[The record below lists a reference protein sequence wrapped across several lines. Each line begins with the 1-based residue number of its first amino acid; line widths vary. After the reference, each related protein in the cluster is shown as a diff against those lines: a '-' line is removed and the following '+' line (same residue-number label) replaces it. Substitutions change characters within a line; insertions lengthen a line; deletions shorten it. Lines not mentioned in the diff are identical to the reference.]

1 MDTPSLL
8 ARRQR
13 VLGPAAPLFYDRP
26 LHIVHG
32 TGVWL
37 YDADGR
43 QYLDAYNNV
52 PVVGHAH
59 PRVVDA
65 IALQTVRLNVHTRY
79 LHENIVRYAER
90 LTATFDGL
98 DMAVFTCTGS
108 EANDLALRM
117 ARTLTGR
124 EGILCTNN
132 TYHGNSAAVDELS
145 TTFTGG
151 RTGSARVRAVPYPD
165 TYRPLHGLQG
175 AALTQAYVQAVRV
188 EIEQLE
194 RSGHGL
200 AGLLMCP
207 IFANE
212 GLPDVAAGYLEQV
225 VELVHAAG
233 GLVIFDEV
241 QAGFG
246 RTGRMWGHLGTAA
259 VPDIVTLGKPMGN
272 GYPIAGVVSRSDIIN
287 PFRERVM
294 HFNTF
299 AGNPVACAA
308 ATAVLDVIE
317 EDGLLGHVQRIGP
330 QLADG
335 LRQLMNEHEGI
346 GDVRARGLF
355 FAVELVSDRTA
366 KTPDAARAKAV
377 VNHLREHGGVL
388 ISRAGAQDNVLK
400 IRPPLPFA
408 EPHLVRLLDALH
420 NGLLETRVA

>member
-1 MDTPSLL
+1 MDSPSLL

-26 LHIVHG
+26 LHIVRG
-32 TGVWL
+32 AGLWL
-37 YDADGR
+37 YDAEGR

-52 PVVGHAH
+52 PVVGHAN

-65 IALQTVRLNVHTRY
+65 IAQQTALLNVHTRY
-79 LHENIVRYAER
+79 LHDNVVRYAER

-165 TYRPLHGLQG
+165 TYRPLHGLHG
-175 AALTQAYVQAVRV
+175 AALTQAYVDAVRV
-188 EIEQLE
+188 EIDHLE

-212 GLPDVAAGYLEQV
+212 GLPEVAAGYLEQV
-225 VELVHAAG
+225 VALVHAAG

-241 QAGFG
+241 QSGFG
-246 RTGRMWGHLGTAA
+246 RTGSMWGHLRTAA
-259 VPDIVTLGKPMGN
+259 RPDIVTLGKPMGN
-272 GYPIAGVVSRSDIIN
+272 GYPIAGVISRSDIVN
-287 PFRERVM
+287 PFRDRVM

-308 ATAVLDVIE
+308 ANAVLDVIE
-317 EDGLLGHVQRIGP
+317 DDGLLAHVQRIGA
-330 QLADG
+330 QLGAG
-335 LRQLMNEHEGI
+335 LRALMNQHEGI
-346 GDVRARGLF
+346 GDVRAQGLF
-355 FAVELVSDRTA
+355 YAVELVSDRAA

-388 ISRAGAQDNVLK
+388 ISRAGEHDNVLK
-400 IRPPLPFA
+400 IRPPLPFVA
-408 EPHLVRLLDALH
+408 PHMDILLEALH
-420 NGLLETRVA
+420 QGLLETSVA